1 MFRRLSLLCMLSVAA
16 GALATPALSFTLE
29 NDPAKGGIPKFDFD
43 EQLRQFR
50 TNPQL
55 DTSTTADKKGWET
68 PIGTLQFGVS
78 RGPAFGSPLGG
89 FGSQFGGSGNADRK
103 HYERLFAPPHRQH
116 EYD

>member
-1 MFRRLSLLCMLSVAA
+1 MFRRLSLLCMLSLVA
-16 GALATPALSFTLE
+16 GALAVPSAMSFTLE

-50 TNPQL
+50 NSPQVAPA
-55 DTSTTADKKGWET
+55 SANKKGWET

-78 RGPAFGSPLGG
+78 RGPAFGTPLGG